1 MSHSSRASRNL
12 QPQALEYF
20 AEISRSGSLRQAS
33 ETFDIVPSAISRQ
46 IAQLE
51 HQLGVQLF
59 ERHTRGMTPT
69 EAGKVL
75 LAHVD
80 QNERQLDAL
89 RGQLDDLS
97 ALRRGT
103 VRLAVVEAVA
113 HRFLPSAIADFSRHH
128 PGIEFQVSVC
138 GTNQVAERLLSNA
151 ADIAMAFNSPSRDDL
166 MLRARIAQPLQLVCA
181 PGHPLV
187 GLATVAMTQ
196 LDGMPAA
203 LPDRSFGIRR
213 LVDRAQ
219 RAAGIRLKIMLQSDS
234 LQLIKNV
241 VSATSLVTFMPPMT
255 FTRELANGTLHAID
269 LPEATFARAS
279 IDVITARGPG
289 VSLAAKQFLET
300 LVAQARDRG

>member
-1 MSHSSRASRNL
+1 M
-12 QPQALEYF
+12 QTQALEYF
-20 AEISRSGSLRQAS
+20 AEIARSGSLRQAS

-51 HQLGVQLF
+51 HQLGLQLF
-59 ERHTRGMTPT
+59 ERHTRGMTLT

-89 RGQLDDLS
+89 RNQLDDLS
-97 ALRRGT
+97 ALRRGS

-113 HRFLPSAIADFSRHH
+113 HRFLPTAIAEFSKHH

-138 GTNQVAERLLSNA
+138 GTNEVAGRLLSNTA
-151 ADIAMAFNSPSRDDL
+151 EIAMAFNSPSRDDL
-166 MLRARIAQPLQLVCA
+166 MLQARIAQPLQLVCA
-181 PGHPLV
+181 PGHALLGSGSV
-187 GLATVAMTQ
+187 SMAQ
-196 LDGMPAA
+196 LDGVPAA

-213 LVDRAQ
+213 MVDRAQ
-219 RAAGIRLKIMLQSDS
+219 EAAGVRFKIMLESDS

-241 VSATSLVTFMPPMT
+241 VGATSLVTFMPPMT
-255 FTRELANGTLHAID
+255 FTREQNNGTLLAID
-269 LPEATFARAS
+269 LQDAAFTRAS
-279 IDVITARGPG
+279 IDVITARGHG
-289 VSLAAKQFLET
+289 MSLAARQFLEA

>member
-1 MSHSSRASRNL
+1 M
-12 QPQALEYF
+12 QTQALEYF
-20 AEISRSGSLRQAS
+20 AEIARSGSLRQAS

-51 HQLGVQLF
+51 HQLGLQLF
-59 ERHTRGMTPT
+59 ERHTRGMTLT

-89 RGQLDDLS
+89 RNQLDDLS
-97 ALRRGT
+97 ALRRGS

-113 HRFLPSAIADFSRHH
+113 HRFLPAAIADFSKQH

-138 GTNQVAERLLSNA
+138 GTNEVAGRLLSNTA
-151 ADIAMAFNSPSRDDL
+151 EIAMAFNSPSRDDL
-166 MLRARIAQPLQLVCA
+166 MLQARIAQPLQLVCA
-181 PGHPLV
+181 PGHPLLGSGSV
-187 GLATVAMTQ
+187 SMAQ
-196 LDGMPAA
+196 LDGIPAA

-213 LVDRAQ
+213 MVDRAQ
-219 RAAGIRLKIMLQSDS
+219 DAAGIRFKIMLESDS

-241 VSATSLVTFMPPMT
+241 VGATSLVTFMPPMT
-255 FTRELANGTLHAID
+255 FTREKNNGTLHAID
-269 LPEATFARAS
+269 LLDTTFTRAS
-279 IDVITARGPG
+279 IDVITARGHG
-289 VSLAAKQFLET
+289 MSLAARQFLEA

>member
-1 MSHSSRASRNL
+1 M
-12 QPQALEYF
+12 QTQALEYF
-20 AEISRSGSLRQAS
+20 AEIARSGSLRQAS
-33 ETFDIVPSAISRQ
+33 ETFDIVPSAVSRH

-51 HQLGVQLF
+51 HQLGLQLF
-59 ERHTRGMTPT
+59 ERHTRGMTLT

-75 LAHVD
+75 LTHVD
-80 QNERQLDAL
+80 QHERQLDAL
-89 RGQLDDLS
+89 RHQLDDLS
-97 ALRRGT
+97 ALRRGS

-138 GTNQVAERLLSNA
+138 GTNEVAERLLSSTA
-151 ADIAMAFNSPSRDDL
+151 EIAMAFNSPSRDDL
-166 MLRARIAQPLQLVCA
+166 MLQARIAQPLQLVCA
-181 PGHPLV
+181 AGHALL
-187 GLATVAMTQ
+187 GLGAVSMAQ
-196 LDGMPAA
+196 LDGIPVA

-219 RAAGIRLKIMLQSDS
+219 DAAGVRFKIMLESDS

-255 FTRELANGTLHAID
+255 FTREQANGSLHAID
-269 LPEATFARAS
+269 LPDATFARAS
-279 IDVITARGPG
+279 IDVITARGHG
-289 VSLAAKQFLET
+289 MSQAARQFLES